1 MAQPRFLLPLPKPDM
16 KFSLIRLS
24 PRQSAR
30 RIPRSHPCWRRAQAP
45 APGSQVNEFEG
56 E

>member
-24 PRQSAR
+24 PGSRPAAFHEATR
-30 RIPRSHPCWRRAQAP
+30 VGDEPKHPHPVLR
-45 APGSQVNEFEG
+45 
-56 E
+56 

>member
-30 RIPRSHPCWRRAQAP
+30 RIHEATRVGDEPKHPHPVLR
-45 APGSQVNEFEG
+45 
-56 E
+56 